1 VKRRI
6 LSPSERILK
15 SPIIMPHRKK
25 VRNVDGTGLASNIE
39 LSLFQRKLWAYLWC
53 VWLV

>member
-1 VKRRI
+1 
-6 LSPSERILK
+6 
-15 SPIIMPHRKK
+15 MPHRKK